1 MNDGGQK
8 YVVVSGPV
16 LMPRGLAS
24 TDEPHEAP
32 STAEDLYYMVSVVV
46 AQMEES
52 LLVNARM
59 SQTLN
64 VLSAVAYS
72 QPVALQA
79 ALDQQSS
86 VEAEAISVRPFA
98 SST

>member
-1 MNDGGQK
+1 
-8 YVVVSGPV
+8 
-16 LMPRGLAS
+16 
-24 TDEPHEAP
+24 
-32 STAEDLYYMVSVVV
+32 MVSVVV